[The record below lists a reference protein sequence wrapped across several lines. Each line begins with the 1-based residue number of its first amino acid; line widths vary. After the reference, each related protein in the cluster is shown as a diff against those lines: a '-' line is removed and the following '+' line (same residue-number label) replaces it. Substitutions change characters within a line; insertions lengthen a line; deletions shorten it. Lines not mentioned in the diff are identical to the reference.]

1 MHAGA
6 EACSRRLQNASLTAG
21 ASGVRFPAMK
31 PEITIA
37 ILAAA
42 ILLHV
47 PLVLALGFIVLD
59 ILVPE
64 KGHGTRARRAASSPP
79 RLRGE
84 WGWLGVGRAW

>member
-1 MHAGA
+1 
-6 EACSRRLQNASLTAG
+6 
-21 ASGVRFPAMK
+21 
-31 PEITIA
+31 
-37 ILAAA
+37 
-42 ILLHV
+42 LHV